1 MAKKPKTFKISNTNA
16 ASMVRESRNCKA
28 TVYVKAV
35 EHKGNRY
42 CITNSHG
49 RRYSVPVDMVT
60 GAYSLRSDRAAKIT
74 IPTKLAALM
83 L

>member
-28 TVYVKAV
+28 TVYVSSV
-35 EHKGNRY
+35 EHEGNRY
-42 CITNSHG
+42 YITNSHG
-49 RRYSVPVDMVT
+49 RRYSVPVDMVI
-60 GAYSLRSDRAAKIT
+60 GAYTLRSSKAAKIT